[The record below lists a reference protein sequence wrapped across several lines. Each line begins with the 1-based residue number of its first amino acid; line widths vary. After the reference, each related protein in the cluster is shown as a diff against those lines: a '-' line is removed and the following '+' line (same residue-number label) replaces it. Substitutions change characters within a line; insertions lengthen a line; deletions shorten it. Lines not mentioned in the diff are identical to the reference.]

1 MRDSMKI
8 RDKPISKKAY
18 HRPRLLVYGDL
29 HGLTQATGFQGKFDN
44 PAKTLKF
51 KS

>member
-1 MRDSMKI
+1 MKT

-29 HGLTQATGFQGKFDN
+29 HGLTQAFGFKGKADN

>member
-1 MRDSMKI
+1 MKT

-29 HGLTQATGFQGKFDN
+29 HRLTQAVEFKGKFDN
-44 PAKTLKF
+44 AAKTLKF
-51 KS
+51 RS